1 MPWTTPGTAVAGA
14 VLEAT
19 FWNSNVRD
27 NTLLLY
33 AQSQYPYRNLLYN
46 GAMQIAQRGT
56 STASITTSG
65 YYTADRWSLGLGFL
79 GTWTQSVENDAP
91 TGSGLRKSLK
101 MLCTTA
107 DASPAAGD
115 TCVVE
120 QKLEGFDVQRIAK
133 GTTSAQTLTLSF
145 WVKANVT
152 GTYIAELYDA
162 DNTRQISK
170 SYTIT
175 ASGTWEKKELTFPAD
190 TTGVFDNDN
199 GQSLS
204 VIWWLAS
211 GSTYTSGTL
220 NSSAWNTAVNAN
232 RAVGQT
238 NLASTSSQYWQVTGV
253 QLEVGSVAT
262 PFESL
267 PYGDELARCQRY
279 FYRIN
284 GDQTFSTFGIGYMSS
299 ATDAQVGIQLPV
311 TMRSVPS
318 ALTYSAVGDFLISTS
333 ASAPAVN
340 AINFRGG
347 GSGTGNTTN
356 IAGLTFATASS
367 LTAGTGASII
377 ANNRTTAWL
386 ALSAEL

>member
-14 VLEAT
+14 VLEAS

-46 GAMQIAQRGT
+46 GAMQITQRGA

-115 TCVVE
+115 TCVFE

-262 PFESL
+262 PFEFL

-279 FYRIN
+279 WQQSY
-284 GDQTFSTFGIGYMSS
+284 
-299 ATDAQVGIQLPV
+299 L
-311 TMRSVPS
+311 
-318 ALTYSAVGDFLISTS
+318 
-333 ASAPAVN
+333 
-340 AINFRGG
+340 
-347 GSGTGNTTN
+347 SGVVAGTNTTN
-356 IAGLTFATASS
+356 GIYLGAANTNSPYGTGPQIAFKVNMRTDPVITLYSEGGTSGQARWDRVGAGAETVNSSAESITPQGFCITTSS
-367 LTAGTGASII
+367 LTQ
-377 ANNRTTAWL
+377 NRINVRGHYVA
-386 ALSAEL
+386 SAEL